1 VTLWNDKRNKFERKY
16 TKKFEE
22 RAAEHGI
29 GLEYEEDRA
38 ALDYGLHLTVPG
50 DDGDSLEGV
59 TSTRVWFQFK
69 GQGRTTLTREAF
81 DSSDDIAVSVE
92 IDHLRQWYR
101 YSEPVYLTIY
111 VEAVD
116 DFFAVDVKQLVEER
130 WGDSVFKDRTFKE
143 TESRKGRA
151 RQKKVTVKIPK
162 AARVDEGF
170 WARLRAHRSMRID
183 GAAYRGAPLAHA
195 YDFETRTPL
204 RMEPV
209 IYAGVIGDLLAAHN
223 YRAKA
228 SIDPYQLYPESDS
241 AGDVI
246 ELTTGVMYDPYEF
259 IPYMTRE
266 LLGDEEGFREEGQV
280 FKAHGRCAV
289 LIHSNVVSRPD
300 AGRISGLA
308 EALEQDGIKN
318 LLVFANHFMLDQP
331 IVGEPG
337 YNCFPE
343 YSQGTAGTDV
353 LCIPQHL
360 EDVGRNIL
368 LATTVYTKHRERIP
382 WLDEV
387 FRKKLESG
395 ELRIVAAPW

>member
-1 VTLWNDKRNKFERKY
+1 MTLRNDKRNKFERKY

-22 RAAEHGI
+22 RAAEYGI
-29 GLEYEEDRA
+29 GVEYEEDRA

-50 DDGDSLEGV
+50 DDGDSIEGV

-69 GQGRTTLTREAF
+69 GQGRKTLTREQF
-81 DSSDDIAVSVE
+81 DISDDIAESVE
-92 IDHLRQWYR
+92 VNHLRQWYR
-101 YSEPVYLTIY
+101 YPEPVYLTVY

-116 DFFAVDVKQLVEER
+116 EFFAVDVKQLIEDR
-130 WGDSVFKDRTFKE
+130 WGDSVFKDETFRE
-143 TESRKGRA
+143 TMGKMGRV
-151 RQKKVTVKIPK
+151 RQKKVTVRIPK
-162 AARVDEGF
+162 TARVDKRF
-170 WARLRAHRSMRID
+170 WGRLRAHRSMRID

-204 RMEPV
+204 RMEPAL
-209 IYAGVIGDLLAAHN
+209 YATVIGDLLAAYN

-228 SIDPYQLYPESDS
+228 SIDPHPLYPGSDS
-241 AGDVI
+241 AGDVL

-300 AGRISGLA
+300 VSRIGVLA
-308 EALEQDGIKN
+308 EALEQEGIKN
-318 LLVFANHFMLDQP
+318 LLVFVNHFMLGQP
-331 IVGEPG
+331 IVRERG

-387 FRKKLESG
+387 LRKKLESG
-395 ELRIVAAPW
+395 ELRLVASPW